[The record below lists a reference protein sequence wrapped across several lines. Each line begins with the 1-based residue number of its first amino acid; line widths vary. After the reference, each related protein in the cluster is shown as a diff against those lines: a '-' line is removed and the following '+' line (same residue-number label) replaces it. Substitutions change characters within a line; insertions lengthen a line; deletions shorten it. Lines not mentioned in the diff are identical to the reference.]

1 MKGGSAA
8 KRFRQKSAVKRLENN
23 IKEYTDLISKTKDED
38 ELKKFGDK
46 VKKHTLTIENTNK
59 KISEKKAY

>member
-1 MKGGSAA
+1 M
-8 KRFRQKSAVKRLENN
+8 KRLENN
-23 IKEYTDLISKTKDED
+23 IKEYTDLITKTKDED

-46 VKKHTLTIENTNK
+46 IKKHKLTIENTNK